1 MENLE
6 TGLSVSFEIGG
17 QTVPMQ
23 TGPILLADDQELI
36 DAIREAF
43 EQSLD
48 FSLPSGHSGD
58 VALAELLSWLT
69 DKGLSPPDLSDI
81 VGGTEVTIS
90 GLTISS
96 SGKFNIVLRV
106 QFQED
111 IIPDTLPFG
120 GLVDVTELG
129 LRLAYDPDSDGS
141 G

>member
-23 TGPILLADDQELI
+23 TGPILPADDQELI

-48 FSLPSGHSGD
+48 FGLPAGHSVD
-58 VALAELLSWLT
+58 AALAELLSWLT

-141 G
+141 A

>member
-23 TGPILLADDQELI
+23 TGPLLLADDQELI

-48 FSLPSGHSGD
+48 FSLPAGHSVD

-69 DKGLSPPDLSDI
+69 DRGLSPPDLSDI

-129 LRLAYDPDSDGS
+129 LRLAYDPDSDGT